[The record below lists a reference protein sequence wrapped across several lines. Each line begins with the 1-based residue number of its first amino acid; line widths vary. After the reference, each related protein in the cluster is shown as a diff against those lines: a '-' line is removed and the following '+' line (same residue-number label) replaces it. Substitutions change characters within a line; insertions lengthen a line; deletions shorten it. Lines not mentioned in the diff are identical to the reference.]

1 MEKWSINNFS
11 DFLEEERLNCY
22 WFWFKGK
29 ITRRRN
35 KVTGEIYEQNL
46 SGKCEW
52 NGIRLQNGFNHCFNI
67 LTNSYMR
74 GLKEG
79 KYNGQTKSEFQK
91 NYKRVKDIVDKSTGD
106 VDKASK
112 LAQTQANRITDEWK
126 AINRAMAA
134 KQTPYLKNEEY
145 EIYETIFEAFF
156 QRAYELGSV
165 NKQDYREYQL
175 EKIGL

>member
-1 MEKWSINNFS
+1 MEKWVNTFYS
-11 DFLEEERLNCY
+11 DFLEGERMNCY

-29 ITRRRN
+29 ITRKRN
-35 KVTGEIYEQNL
+35 KETGEVYEQNL
-46 SGKCEW
+46 SGTLEW
-52 NGIRLQNGFNHCFNI
+52 NGIRLKNGFYNCFNI
-67 LTNSYMR
+67 LTEKYMS
-74 GLKEG
+74 G
-79 KYNGQTKSEFQK
+79 KYNGQTKTEFAK
-91 NYKRVKDIVDKSTGD
+91 NFKRVKDIVDKSAGD

-134 KQTPYLKNEEY
+134 KQTPYLKNQEY

-156 QRAYELGSV
+156 HRAYELGSV

-175 EKIGL
+175 EKLGL

>member
-1 MEKWSINNFS
+1 MEKWSNEFYS
-11 DFLEEERLNCY
+11 DFLEEERTNCY

-29 ITRRRN
+29 IGIKRDDEINEYYLN
-35 KVTGEIYEQNL
+35 KLETL
-46 SGKCEW
+46 EW
-52 NGIRLQNGFNHCFNI
+52 NAQRLKNGFYNCFDK
-67 LTNSYMR
+67 LTEKYMS
-74 GLKEG
+74 G

-91 NYKRVKDIVDKSTGD
+91 NYKRVKDIVDKSAGD
-106 VDKASK
+106 IDKASK

>member
-1 MEKWSINNFS
+1 MNKWTNLKFQ
-11 DFLEEERLNCY
+11 DYLEGERTNCY

-29 ITRRRN
+29 ITRKRN
-35 KVTGEIYEQNL
+35 KETGEIYEQNL
-46 SGKCEW
+46 SGTLEW
-52 NGIRLQNGFNHCFNI
+52 NGIRLENGFNHCFNI
-67 LTNSYMR
+67 LTEKYMS
-74 GLKEG
+74 G

-106 VDKASK
+106 ADKASK

-134 KQTPYLKNEEY
+134 KQTPYLKNEES
-145 EIYETIFEAFF
+145 EIYETIFETFF

-175 EKIGL
+175 EKLGL